1 MGVCLGSKTT
11 SIQREINYTNN
22 EINNKP
28 QSNIDEIE
36 NDNTKASLNEHNN
49 ELYFHQISSQPTL
62 NNLSDNKYIHS
73 SSLDSIVLIQKP
85 VPKGEEDLS
94 PIDPPSHPIKKKI
107 ICFSDTYLHRPLFSG
122 KDLNNGDIIN
132 VLILGGKGVGK
143 SAFML
148 KLTKNYFEKYYIPTV
163 MTETRHKRITFNG
176 KQYNFRFIIPP
187 LIQEKKKDEY
197 NSIFENA
204 KVIFLFYD
212 TTVKGS
218 FEEAKN
224 LLYTSI
230 DNYSHLFTDGIPL
243 IAFIGNKIDLPNRK
257 EPKEDIESFCSS
269 NQFKF
274 FEISVKTGNGVL
286 SLLNTIISKCE

>member
-11 SIQREINYTNN
+11 TLQREINYTSD

-28 QSNIDEIE
+28 QSNNDEIE
-36 NDNTKASLNEHNN
+36 NDYTKESINEHNV
-49 ELYFHQISSQPTL
+49 LYFHQISSQPTFNGENQFL
-62 NNLSDNKYIHS
+62 HS
-73 SSLDSIVLIQKP
+73 TSLDNTVLIQKP
-85 VPKGEEDLS
+85 IPKGEEDSS
-94 PIDPPSHPIKKKI
+94 PIDPPSHPMKKKI
-107 ICFSDTYLHRPLFSG
+107 KCFSDTYLHRPLFSG
-122 KDLNNGDIIN
+122 KDLTNEGIIN

-187 LIQEKKKDEY
+187 LVSEKRKEEY
-197 NSIFENA
+197 NILFENA

-212 TTVKGS
+212 ITVQGS

-224 LLYTSI
+224 MLYSTI
-230 DNYSHLFTDGIPL
+230 DNYSHLFKDGIPL

-257 EPKEDIESFCSS
+257 EPKADIESFCSS
-269 NQFKF
+269 NQFRF

-286 SLLNTIISKCE
+286 SLLNTIIAKCE

>member
-11 SIQREINYTNN
+11 TLQREINYTSD
-22 EINNKP
+22 EINNKL
-28 QSNIDEIE
+28 QSNNDEID
-36 NDNTKASLNEHNN
+36 NDYTKESFNEHNA
-49 ELYFHQISSQPTL
+49 LYFHQISSQPTMN
-62 NNLSDNKYIHS
+62 NNLGDIQFLHS
-73 SSLDSIVLIQKP
+73 SFLDSIVLIQKP
-85 VPKGEEDLS
+85 IPKGEEDLS
-94 PIDPPSHPIKKKI
+94 PIDPPSNPLKKKI
-107 ICFSDTYLHRPLFSG
+107 KCFSDTYLHRPLFNG
-122 KDLNNGDIIN
+122 KDLTNEGIIN
-132 VLILGGKGVGK
+132 VVILGGKGVGK

-176 KQYNFRFIIPP
+176 KQYYFRFIIPP
-187 LIQEKKKDEY
+187 LISEKRKEEF
-197 NSIFENA
+197 NILFENA

-212 TTVKGS
+212 ITVQGS

-224 LLYTSI
+224 MLYSTI

-257 EPKEDIESFCSS
+257 EPKADIESFCSS
-269 NQFKF
+269 NQFRL

-286 SLLNTIISKCE
+286 SLLNTIIAKCE